1 MKVAKKH
8 CQGRVIMFLEGGYDL
23 QALSE
28 SIYNTLLAM
37 RGQGTP
43 ISEKAPAEDSR
54 IAKYMNTLLKETRT
68 LLKPW
73 WKLRQ

>member
-1 MKVAKKH
+1 
-8 CQGRVIMFLEGGYDL
+8 MFLEGGYDL

-37 RGQGTP
+37 SGEGTP
-43 ISEKAPAEDSR
+43 IHEQAPKEDPR
-54 IAKYMNTLLKETRT
+54 IVKYLNILLKETKT
-68 LLKPW
+68 ILKPW